1 MNIIVIL
8 DTVLRLVSSNMIFR
22 KLVVFSDLDKAL
34 ADPAARVG
42 SMDGGPPNVE
52 KLKFLLGPFL
62 PDSFHLTEGSIL
74 DPCYEIWE

>member
-34 ADPAARVG
+34 ADPAARG
-42 SMDGGPPNVE
+42 GAWMGGPQM
-52 KLKFLLGPFL
+52 
-62 PDSFHLTEGSIL
+62 
-74 DPCYEIWE
+74 

>member
-34 ADPAARVG
+34 ADPAARG
-42 SMDGGPPNVE
+42 EAWMGGP
-52 KLKFLLGPFL
+52 K
-62 PDSFHLTEGSIL
+62 T
-74 DPCYEIWE
+74 